1 MRHRRLRDRL
11 RSRLAGTQGSAI
23 MPITPYLKGPYYFDL
38 ETRRALGIALEM
50 ACIAL
55 STGEACVART
65 ALLSFAARKGSI
77 RTCTTV
83 GRRSSWRRARNGS
96 PALAVNFTDTKGSFV

>member
-1 MRHRRLRDRL
+1 MRSSGLGPGSPWLHARAGSPIPSARQMLILAYAVSIVGQYQPAIRHRRLRDRL
-11 RSRLAGTQGSAI
+11 RSRLAGNQGSAT

-55 STGEACVART
+55 SAGDDDEADH
-65 ALLSFAARKGSI
+65 
-77 RTCTTV
+77 
-83 GRRSSWRRARNGS
+83 RR
-96 PALAVNFTDTKGSFV
+96 